1 MTLGAT
7 ASALRKVRGL
17 SLSDIQSL
25 TGINKGALSKFER
38 GLEGLGQEKIDKLC
52 VVFHTT
58 PSVLYAVA
66 KAVSKDP
73 DILLDINK
81 LDDTVRKLT
90 KLIDN
95 YLNTTDEIR
104 DHIDK
109 LFEIALTQHFAQPKK
124 SGAEQKSDADVE
136 KETKEESFLV
146 DSD

>member
-52 VVFHTT
+52 VVYHTT

-66 KAVSKDP
+66 RAVSKDP
-73 DILLDINK
+73 DLLLEINK

-95 YLNTTDEIR
+95 YLRASDEVRNMVDNLIEKSIR
-104 DHIDK
+104 QE
-109 LFEIALTQHFAQPKK
+109 L
-124 SGAEQKSDADVE
+124 VE
-136 KETKEESFLV
+136 KNKANKSKQTEEESLLL
-146 DSD
+146 DSE